1 MESTDIK
8 EGYLYAFSN
17 ICMPG
22 ILKVGMTE
30 RTPEERLRD
39 ANRSDTWRPPT
50 PYKLECAIKV
60 NNPLKKENIL
70 HRILEKYVPRI
81 NPEREFFKISIE
93 EIRLFFSL
101 FDAEIYV
108 IKNEEE
114 GEIEEIKESKDKN
127 KKRKKKKK
135 YFKDGQNIRHTIDG
149 NSWIGEYDYDKNCIQ
164 YNGKH
169 YKNPTN
175 FAQDHYKQEKPG
187 KTNVNGWKECD
198 CEIDGKWVNIYT
210 LSELEY

>member
-1 MESTDIK
+1 MESEIK

-39 ANRSDTWRPPT
+39 ANRSDTWRPPA

-70 HRILEKYVPRI
+70 HRILEKYVERI

-101 FDAEIYV
+101 FDSEIYV
-108 IKNEEE
+108 IKNEDE
-114 GEIEEIKESKDKN
+114 GEIEEVKDVKN
-127 KKRKKKKK
+127 KKSRDMKK
-135 YFKDGQNIRHTIDG
+135 YFKDGQSIRHNIDG
-149 NSWIGEYDYDKNCIQ
+149 SFWIGEYDSDKNVIT
-164 YNGKH
+164 YNGKQ
-169 YKNPTN
+169 YKTPTN

-187 KTNVNGWKECD
+187 KTNINGWKECE
-198 CEIDGKWVNIYT
+198 CEIEGRWISISS

>member
-1 MESTDIK
+1 MESEIK

-17 ICMPG
+17 TCMPG

-39 ANRSDTWRPPT
+39 ANRSDTWRPPA

-70 HRILEKYVPRI
+70 HRILEKYVSRI
-81 NPEREFFKISIE
+81 NPEREFFKITIE

-101 FDAEIYV
+101 FDSEIYV
-108 IKNEEE
+108 IKNEDE
-114 GEIEEIKESKDKN
+114 GEIEEVKDVKN
-127 KKRKKKKK
+127 KKSRDMKK
-135 YFKDGQNIRHTIDG
+135 YFKDGQNIRHNIDG
-149 NSWIGEYDYDKNCIQ
+149 SSWIGEYDSDKNVIS
-164 YNGKH
+164 YNGKQ
-169 YKNPTN
+169 YKTPTN

-187 KTNVNGWKECD
+187 KTNINGWKECE
-198 CEIDGKWVNIYT
+198 CEIEGRWISISS

>member
-1 MESTDIK
+1 MESEIK

-30 RTPEERLRD
+30 RTPEERLKD
-39 ANRSDTWRPPT
+39 ANRSDTWRPPA

-70 HRILEKYVPRI
+70 HRILEKYVDRI

-101 FDAEIYV
+101 FDSEIYV
-108 IKNEEE
+108 IKNEEDVDM
-114 GEIEEIKESKDKN
+114 EEVKDKDIIN
-127 KKRKKKKK
+127 KK
-135 YFKDGQNIRHTIDG
+135 IRDM
-149 NSWIGEYDYDKNCIQ
+149 KR
-164 YNGKH
+164 
-169 YKNPTN
+169 
-175 FAQDHYKQEKPG
+175 
-187 KTNVNGWKECD
+187 
-198 CEIDGKWVNIYT
+198 
-210 LSELEY
+210 

>member
-1 MESTDIK
+1 MESEIK

-30 RTPEERLRD
+30 RTPEERLKD
-39 ANRSDTWRPPT
+39 ANRSDTWRPPA

-70 HRILEKYVPRI
+70 HRILEKYVDRI

-101 FDAEIYV
+101 FDSEIYV
-108 IKNEEE
+108 IKNEEDVDM
-114 GEIEEIKESKDKN
+114 EEVKDKDIKN
-127 KKRKKKKK
+127 KKSRDMKR
-135 YFKDGQNIRHTIDG
+135 YFKDKQNIKHNIDG
-149 NSWIGEYDYDKNCIQ
+149 NSWIGEYDYDKNAIS

-187 KTNVNGWKECD
+187 KNNINGWTECE
-198 CEIDGKWVNIYT
+198 CEIDGRWISISS

>member
-1 MESTDIK
+1 MESEIK

-17 ICMPG
+17 TCMPG

-39 ANRSDTWRPPT
+39 ANRSDTWRPPA

-70 HRILEKYVPRI
+70 HRILEKYVSRI

-101 FDAEIYV
+101 FDSEIYV
-108 IKNEEE
+108 IKNEEDWPVMN
-114 GEIEEIKESKDKN
+114 IEMGGTR
-127 KKRKKKKK
+127 KRN
-135 YFKDGQNIRHTIDG
+135 DWQDIEPCCLMPMNIFTKW
-149 NSWIGEYDYDKNCIQ
+149 S
-164 YNGKH
+164 
-169 YKNPTN
+169 
-175 FAQDHYKQEKPG
+175 EK
-187 KTNVNGWKECD
+187 
-198 CEIDGKWVNIYT
+198 
-210 LSELEY
+210 S